1 MLDGPPSA
9 LLVTRDQVA
18 AGIITFFQRKG
29 LIIPSD
35 LAIISFYNQ
44 PIAKMMDLTTIEIP
58 LEEIGRKLF
67 QQAINN
73 ELIAHQEIAVQQIQR
88 STVQLPL

>member
-9 LLVTRDQVA
+9 LLVTGDQVA

-29 LIIPSD
+29 LIIPGD

-73 ELIAHQEIAVQQIQR
+73 ELIAHQEIAVQLIQR